1 MRCGGSGREL
11 AGRRPEVWP
20 MPDIALPFTG
30 GPSNMAW
37 LTGYDGPAECLAEV
51 PRKLLVKP

>member
-1 MRCGGSGREL
+1 MS
-11 AGRRPEVWP
+11 
-20 MPDIALPFTG
+20 DIALPFTC